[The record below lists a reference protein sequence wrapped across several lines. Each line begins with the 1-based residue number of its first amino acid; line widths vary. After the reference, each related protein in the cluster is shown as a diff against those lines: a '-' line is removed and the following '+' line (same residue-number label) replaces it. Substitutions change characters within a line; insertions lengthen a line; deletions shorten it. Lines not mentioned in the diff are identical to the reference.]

1 MGLLDGKVAVI
12 TGSGN
17 GIGRAHAHLFA
28 REGAKIVVNDPGGS
42 RDGSGEGDVADVV
55 VGEIKEM
62 GGEAVANKDAVGTF
76 ESAEKIVQSAV
87 DAFGRIDILV
97 NNAGILRDRTILKM
111 SPEEWNAVINVH
123 LTGTFSCL
131 QVAARKMV
139 DQGGGGR
146 IINTSSSSGL
156 LGNFGQSNY
165 GAAKA
170 GIHAL
175 TRIAAWE
182 FAKHSITVNG
192 LAPNALTRMTEDLP
206 GIQQGGYTEENMGPQ
221 YMSPIVCFLASDKA
235 AGVTGQ
241 TFGADGNHLFV
252 YKMMT
257 SHGMTKRTLGP
268 WDPASLEAMVQRIV
282 DW

>member
-1 MGLLDGKVAVI
+1 MGLLDGKVALI

-28 REGAKIVVNDPGGS
+28 QNGAKIVVNDPGGS
-42 RDGSGEGDVADVV
+42 RDGSGGDDVADVV
-55 VGEIKEM
+55 VKEIQDM

-76 ESAEKIVQSAV
+76 ESAEKIIKSAV
-87 DAFGRIDILV
+87 DGFGRIDILV

-111 SPEEWNAVINVH
+111 VPEEWNAVLSVH
-123 LTGTFSCL
+123 LTGTFACL
-131 QVAARKMV
+131 QAAAKQMV
-139 DQGGGGR
+139 EQGGGGR

-170 GIHAL
+170 GIHSL

-182 FAKHSITVNG
+182 FAKHRITVNA

-235 AGVTGQ
+235 ASITGQ
-241 TFGADGNHLFV
+241 TFGADGNHLFT

-257 SHGMTKRTLGP
+257 SHGVTKRTDGP
-268 WDPASLEAMVQRIV
+268 WDPEDLEAMGQRMI

>member
-1 MGLLDGKVAVI
+1 MGLLEGKVAII

-28 REGAKIVVNDPGGS
+28 ELGAKIVVNDPGGD
-42 RDGSGEGDVADVV
+42 REGSGEGDAADVV
-55 VGEIKEM
+55 VSEIQAK
-62 GGEAVANKDAVGTF
+62 GGEAVASKNPVGTF
-76 ESAEKIVQSAV
+76 ENAAKITQTAI
-87 DAFGRIDILV
+87 DAFGRLDILV

-111 SPEEWNAVINVH
+111 EPEEWYSVIEVH
-123 LTGTFSCL
+123 LNGTFTCL
-131 QVAARKMV
+131 QAAAKIMV
-139 DQGGGGR
+139 QQAQGGR

-182 FAKHSITVNG
+182 LAKHSITVNC

-206 GIQQGGYTEENMGPQ
+206 GIEGVWSSEEVGPQ
-221 YMSPIVCFLASDKA
+221 FMSPIIAFLASAKGA
-235 AGVTGQ
+235 LITGQ
-241 TFGADGNHLFV
+241 TFGADANHLNI
-252 YKMMT
+252 YKVMT
-257 SHGMTKRTLGP
+257 SHGVTKRASDP
-268 WDPASLEAMVQRIV
+268 WTVEEIEPVIQRIV